1 MVELQDVAVRF
12 DGRPVFEHVS
22 VHIPPGV
29 HAAVMGPS
37 GVGKTTLLRLIA
49 GLLKPDA
56 GRVRVHT
63 PRRAM
68 LFQSP
73 RLLPWLNALENVN
86 TVLSDG
92 SRTLPEAMSWL
103 QRVGLGAAA
112 GKYPVEAVRTMARI
126 AETTEKNIDYTRLF
140 RTSDFIIHSEMDAI
154 SHATC
159 GMAIDLQAKGIVACT
174 LSGMTARMVS
184 RFRSPV
190 DIIGLTTEEKT
201 WRSLALSW
209 GVTPK
214 LAEYFPSTEV
224 LFFSAKKVAIET
236 LNLEKGDKVVITGGI
251 TNGQSGN
258 TNLIK
263 IENIGDKR

>member
-49 GLLKPDA
+49 WLLKPDA

-92 SRTLPEAMSWL
+92 SRTLPEAMQWL

-112 GKYPVEAVRTMARI
+112 GKYPAELSGGMQQRVALAR
-126 AETTEKNIDYTRLF
+126 ALAYGGNLVLLDEPFQGLDETTRGEIMALCREVLREKTTILVTHDRAEAEALADVIY
-140 RTSDFIIHSEMDAI
+140 
-154 SHATC
+154 
-159 GMAIDLQAKGIVACT
+159 T
-174 LSGMTARMVS
+174 LS
-184 RFRSPV
+184 PE
-190 DIIGLTTEEKT
+190 GL
-201 WRSLALSW
+201 
-209 GVTPK
+209 
-214 LAEYFPSTEV
+214 
-224 LFFSAKKVAIET
+224 
-236 LNLEKGDKVVITGGI
+236 
-251 TNGQSGN
+251 Q
-258 TNLIK
+258 
-263 IENIGDKR
+263 

>member
-112 GKYPVEAVRTMARI
+112 GKYPAELSGGMQQRVALAR
-126 AETTEKNIDYTRLF
+126 ALAYGGNLVLLDEPFQGLDETTRGEIMALCREVLREKTTILVTHDRAEAEALADVIY
-140 RTSDFIIHSEMDAI
+140 
-154 SHATC
+154 
-159 GMAIDLQAKGIVACT
+159 T
-174 LSGMTARMVS
+174 LS
-184 RFRSPV
+184 PE
-190 DIIGLTTEEKT
+190 GL
-201 WRSLALSW
+201 
-209 GVTPK
+209 
-214 LAEYFPSTEV
+214 
-224 LFFSAKKVAIET
+224 
-236 LNLEKGDKVVITGGI
+236 
-251 TNGQSGN
+251 Q
-258 TNLIK
+258 
-263 IENIGDKR
+263 